1 MSVRH
6 DVLSRL
12 GLWPI
17 AVVLTVVLT
26 ARLGAILFHKEVP
39 RTRVVGGGLVAI
51 ALFVVFVRLL
61 GAIGLLGGDVV
72 YGALAIGT
80 AALVMVH
87 RTRTLGIAWRDL
99 VGRDTWPL
107 VPVVVFVV
115 LVTSL
120 AAYWLPVW
128 QWDSVGYHLPFVNF
142 VLQHGSLADVPPDV
156 AYVSTYPHNIESL
169 FVAWRA
175 VLADDRLVDAGQI
188 PLGLF
193 GAATIAVLAREL
205 GAKVEHAVSAGILW
219 VALPAVFLQL
229 PTNYIDVACA
239 ALLLAAI
246 VFVIAPVT
254 RTNVLLA
261 GLALGLFLGSKPNA
275 PVGTAILLLPLAWR
289 AWKAGERPALAA
301 ALALVAVFGLES
313 YLTNLVRHHNPIWP
327 IIVKVGPITLP
338 GTAQMQSLLDSGPN
352 APRLH
357 GFVLWRVLRSWVT
370 FDAKAAFDMRYGGL
384 GLVFLVALP
393 LAVWRG
399 ARRRSLLLLPVVAA
413 TFASPDPAVPRYV
426 FAFPGVV
433 LALAAA
439 ALPALP
445 VLSLGVRRIAYAGAS
460 IASIF
465 GICQVVPGL
474 TGHERPFLAYA
485 AMSAEE
491 RQRSI
496 GADGPTHE
504 YEDALARLGPGDGTA
519 FDRSFY
525 LPYLAWPGDLSHPTT
540 RIPDDLDH
548 EGVERILADKHLRLL
563 FVDSLSPVAVAARS
577 RHGEFIELFLC
588 KFETC
593 TVFFRS

>member
-17 AVVLTVVLT
+17 AVVLIVVLT
-26 ARLGAILFHKEVP
+26 TRLGAILFHKEAP

-51 ALFVVFVRLL
+51 ALVVIFVRLF
-61 GAIGLLGGDVV
+61 GAVGLVGGDVI
-72 YGALAIGT
+72 YGALVVAT
-80 AALVMVH
+80 AASLVVH
-87 RTRTLGIAWRDL
+87 RTRTLGIAWRSL

-107 VPVVVFVV
+107 VPVAVFVI

-120 AAYWLPVW
+120 AAHWLPVW

-169 FVAWRA
+169 YVAWRA

-193 GAATIAVLAREL
+193 GAAAIAMLAREL
-205 GAKVEHAVSAGILW
+205 GAKVEHAAAAGILW

-246 VFVIAPVT
+246 AFIVAPPT

-275 PVGTAILLLPLAWR
+275 PVGTAILVLPLAWR
-289 AWKAGERPALAA
+289 AWRAGERPALAA

-313 YLTNLVRHHNPIWP
+313 YLTNLIRHHNPIWP

-370 FDAKAAFDMRYGGL
+370 FDAKPAFDMRYGGL
-384 GLVFLVALP
+384 GIVFLAALP
-393 LAVWRG
+393 LAVWLG
-399 ARRRSLLLLPVVAA
+399 AKRRNLLLLPVVAA

-426 FAFPGVV
+426 FAFPGLV

-445 VLSLGVRRIAYAGAS
+445 ALSLGVRRIACAGAAV
-460 IASIF
+460 ASLV
-465 GICQVVPGL
+465 GIWQVMPGL
-474 TGHERPFLAYA
+474 TGHEQPFLAYA
-485 AMSAEE
+485 SMSAEA
-491 RQRSI
+491 RLRSI
-496 GADGPTHE
+496 GADGPTDE
-504 YEDALARLGPGDGTA
+504 YQDALARLGPGDGTA

-525 LPYLAWPGDLSHPTT
+525 LPYLAWPSDLSHPTT

-577 RHGEFIELFLC
+577 RRGEFIELFLC